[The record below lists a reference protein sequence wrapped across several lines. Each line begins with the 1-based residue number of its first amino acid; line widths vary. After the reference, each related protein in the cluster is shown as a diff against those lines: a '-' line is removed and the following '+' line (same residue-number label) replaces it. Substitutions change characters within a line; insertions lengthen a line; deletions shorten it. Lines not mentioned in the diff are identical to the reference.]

1 MRYDF
6 DDHEFDEE
14 VRELCRMALAA
25 EREDELQ
32 DIFIELRIALRK
44 HMNRVRAL
52 VAGHF
57 LGDELHPRGNDP
69 AENNARMQSATQPP
83 SGPES
88 DSATGFISWVRLK
101 NPKPRQK
108 PSDPQ

>member
-32 DIFIELRIALRK
+32 DIFVELRIALRK